1 MSEATTKTPISTTSE
16 AATKDPILEKI
27 AKDG

>member
-1 MSEATTKTPISTTSE
+1 MSEATTKDLPTTSE
-16 AATKDPILEKI
+16 AATKDPILEEI